1 MHSRLHEAMISRHL
15 FSKGVMEQERE
26 QQRLPQQTFSGIMP
40 TGLQPQY
47 QPSVT
52 TRAINFVRSMT
63 LQGVG
68 LAVVV
73 FALQGALNPGWR
85 PSDWL
90 GGTEGATTTAR
101 LNAEREAQTRT
112 AMAMANAQA
121 AAAAQ
126 WAIEQETARQQQE
139 AIMRSLAMKQEAAN
153 LADFACMSGQAAT
166 AMFGRDAAGFA
177 AATSPACGEAA
188 RLRGEITTAQA
199 EAARI
204 GSALMQR
211 PSPMPTAYVAAPN
224 AAPPR

>member
-1 MHSRLHEAMISRHL
+1 
-15 FSKGVMEQERE
+15 MEQERE
-26 QQRLPQQTFSGIMP
+26 QRLPQQSFSGMP
-40 TGLQPQY
+40 TGLPPQY
-47 QPSVT
+47 QPTVA

-90 GGTEGATTTAR
+90 GGTEGATTTAK
-101 LNAEREAQTRT
+101 LNAEREAQTKT
-112 AMAMANAQA
+112 TMAMANAQA

-153 LADFACMSGQAAT
+153 LADVACMSGGVAT
-166 AMFGRDAAGFA
+166 AIFGRDAAQYAQVASTACDKA
-177 AATSPACGEAA
+177 AQ
-188 RLRGEITTAQA
+188 LRGEIVAAQA

-211 PSPMPTAYVAAPN
+211 PAPMTAYVAAPTV
-224 AAPPR
+224 APPR